1 MKSSIKTT
9 IASIVLVALLTGC
22 EVTQRQNATTGET
35 ETNSATKGAL
45 IGALSGAVIG
55 LAAGSDAKERKKYAL
70 GGLVGGGVIGG
81 GAGYYLDR
89 QEAALRKELTG
100 SGVQVKRVSE
110 NELQLIMENG
120 IGFGSGSS
128 NLSSSIYSTLNGVAT
143 ILEEYPDSNLIITG
157 HTDSTGSDTT
167 NQTLSEQRASSVGR
181 YLINQKVDASRIT
194 TQGAGEKNPI
204 CTNSTSQGREC
215 NRRVEISIQPT
226 S

>member
-1 MKSSIKTT
+1 MKKNTKAK
-9 IASIVLVALLTGC
+9 IASIALIALLTGC
-22 EVTQRQNATTGET
+22 EATQRQNATTGET

-55 LAAGSDAKERKKYAL
+55 LAA
-70 GGLVGGGVIGG
+70 
-81 GAGYYLDR
+81 
-89 QEAALRKELTG
+89 QEAALREELTG

-110 NELQLIMENG
+110 TELQLIMENG

-157 HTDSTGSDTT
+157 HTDSTGSDAT

-181 YLINQKVDASRIT
+181 YLINQKVNASRIT

-204 CTNSTSQGREC
+204 CSNSTSQGREC

>member
-1 MKSSIKTT
+1 MKKNTKTT
-9 IASIVLVALLTGC
+9 IASVALIALLTGC
-22 EVTQRQNATTGET
+22 EATQRQNATTGET

-81 GAGYYLDR
+81 GAGYYLDQ
-89 QEAALRKELTG
+89 QEAALREELTN

-110 NELQLIMENG
+110 TELQLIMENG

-128 NLSSSIYSTLNGVAT
+128 NLSSSIFSTLNGVAV
-143 ILEEYPDSNLIITG
+143 ILEEYPDSKLVITG
-157 HTDSTGSDTT
+157 HTDSSGSDAT
-167 NQTLSEQRASSVGR
+167 NQTLSEQRASSVGG
-181 YLINQKVDASRIT
+181 YLINQKVDAARIT
-194 TQGAGEKNPI
+194 TQGEGERSPI
-204 CTNSTSQGREC
+204 CTNSTAQGREC

-226 S
+226 T